1 MTAEKKAPS
10 LGLTI
15 VNELSTLNPV
25 LLVFKGEKCIYGS
38 SRREF
43 VDSFLESYDASHDY
57 AAPSK
62 SSRKPRLA

>member
-1 MTAEKKAPS
+1 MTAEQKAPA

-15 VNELSTLNPV
+15 VNELNTLNPA
-25 LLVFKGEKCIYGS
+25 LLVFKGEQCIYGS

-57 AAPSK
+57 VAPKRSI
-62 SSRKPRLA
+62 RKPRKS